1 MTTRPRLV
9 IVEDHPL
16 VAQGLR
22 ALLEP
27 HYDVA
32 EVVLDARG
40 AMAVLER
47 VEPAAVLLDLSM
59 PRRNGIDLLPTI
71 RRDLPNIKVLVVTMH
86 VDKALA
92 DLAFKAGA
100 HGFVPKES
108 TAIEL
113 RAAIAAV
120 LRGEKFLSPRVP
132 KRAYRG
138 TDVLGNPNLDR
149 LTPRQLHILRLI
161 GEGRNGNEIAE
172 TLGVSP
178 RTIEYHRAGIRR
190 ALGIATEWGLVRY
203 AIVAGLAGRESDQ
216 PQAAPAT
223 TGGTDA

>member
-1 MTTRPRLV
+1 MMSRIRLV
-9 IVEDHPL
+9 IIEDHPL

-27 HYDVA
+27 HYEVA
-32 EVVLDARG
+32 EVVLDATK
-40 AMAVLER
+40 ALAAIER
-47 VEPAAVLLDLSM
+47 AEPAAVLLDLSM
-59 PRRNGIDLLPTI
+59 PRRNGIDLLPAI
-71 RRDLPNIKVLVVTMH
+71 RRGFPAVKVLVVTMH

-100 HGFVPKES
+100 HGFVPKEA

-120 LRGEKFLSPRVP
+120 LRGEKYLSPRVP

-149 LTPRQLHILRLI
+149 LTPRQLRILRLI
-161 GEGRNGNEIAE
+161 GEGKNGNEVAE
-172 TLGVSP
+172 ALGVSP

-203 AIVAGLAGRESDQ
+203 AIVAGLASREPD
-216 PQAAPAT
+216 QAAAGKP
-223 TGGTDA
+223 GQPLDA

>member
-1 MTTRPRLV
+1 MARIRLV

-22 ALLEP
+22 VLLEP
-27 HYDVA
+27 HYEVA
-32 EVVLDARG
+32 EIVNDARQALTVIG
-40 AMAVLER
+40 R
-47 VEPAAVLLDLSM
+47 TDPAAVLLDLSM
-59 PRRNGIDLLPTI
+59 PRRNGIDLLPAI
-71 RRDLPNIKVLVVTMH
+71 RRDHPRVKVLVVTMH

-108 TAIEL
+108 TAVEL

-120 LRGEKFLSPRVP
+120 LNGERFLSSRVP

-149 LTPRQLHILRLI
+149 LTPRQLHILKLV
-161 GEGRNGNEIAE
+161 GEGKNGQEIADA
-172 TLGVSP
+172 LGVSP

-190 ALGIATEWGLVRY
+190 ALGIASEWGLVRY
-203 AIVAGLAGRESDQ
+203 AIVAGLAGREPREPVR
-216 PQAAPAT
+216 PQAAQ
-223 TGGTDA
+223 DA

>member
-1 MTTRPRLV
+1 MSRIRLV

-32 EVVLDARG
+32 EVVLDARN
-40 AMAVLER
+40 ALAALER

-59 PRRNGIDLLPTI
+59 PRRNGIDLLPAI
-71 RRDLPNIKVLVVTMH
+71 RREHPQVKVLVVTMH

-108 TAIEL
+108 TAVEL
-113 RAAIAAV
+113 RGAIAAV
-120 LRGEKFLSPRVP
+120 LRGERHLSPRVP

-161 GEGRNGNEIAE
+161 GEGKNGSEIADA
-172 TLGVSP
+172 LGVSP

-203 AIVAGLAGRESDQ
+203 AIVAGLAGRDAEQSLATGSPRA
-216 PQAAPAT
+216 PQ
-223 TGGTDA
+223 DA

>member
-1 MTTRPRLV
+1 MSRIRLV

-32 EVVLDARG
+32 EVVLDATKALPAIGR
-40 AMAVLER
+40 A
-47 VEPAAVLLDLSM
+47 EPAAVLLDLSM
-59 PRRNGIDLLPTI
+59 PRRNGIDLLPAI
-71 RRDLPNIKVLVVTMH
+71 RSDFPAVKVLVVTMH
-86 VDKALA
+86 VDKALS

-108 TAIEL
+108 TAVEL
-113 RAAIAAV
+113 RGAIASV
-120 LRGEKFLSPRVP
+120 LRGEKFVSPRVP

-161 GEGRNGNEIAE
+161 GEGKNGNEVAE
-172 TLGVSP
+172 ALGVSP
-178 RTIEYHRAGIRR
+178 RTIEYHRAAIRR

-203 AIVAGLAGRESDQ
+203 AIVAGLAGRDSDQ
-216 PQAAPAT
+216 AVAAKAGRSP
-223 TGGTDA
+223 DS

>member
-1 MTTRPRLV
+1 MSRTRLV

-32 EVVLDARG
+32 EVVLDARN
-40 AMAVLER
+40 ALPAIER
-47 VEPAAVLLDLSM
+47 VDPAAVLLDLSM
-59 PRRNGIDLLPTI
+59 PRRNGIDLLPAI
-71 RRDLPNIKVLVVTMH
+71 RRDHPQVKVLVVTMH
-86 VDKALA
+86 VDKALS

-108 TAIEL
+108 TAVEL

-120 LRGEKFLSPRVP
+120 LRGEKYLSSRVP

-161 GEGRNGNEIAE
+161 GEGKNGNEIAE
-172 TLGVSP
+172 ALGVSP

-203 AIVAGLAGRESDQ
+203 AIVAGLAGSQNPD
-216 PQAAPAT
+216 ASPA
-223 TGGTDA
+223 DDEAIVQDS